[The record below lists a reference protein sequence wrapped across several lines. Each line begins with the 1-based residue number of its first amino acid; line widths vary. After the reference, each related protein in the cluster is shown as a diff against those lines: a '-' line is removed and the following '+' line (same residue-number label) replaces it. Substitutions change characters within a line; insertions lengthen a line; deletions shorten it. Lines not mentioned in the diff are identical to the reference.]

1 MYAKV
6 EPGRNC
12 WNRRVDS
19 WTASALKSKP
29 PSESDTFR
37 HRYIGNIC
45 RRYLDRGAKMPWY
58 RTWFAL
64 GGGIDTQTA
73 GLFQGLFALGNMV
86 LFVIASYFLL
96 VQMLHALGRSMSAGA
111 RFWSFVGMSI
121 LAGIGVGIGFMLLF
135 IPGIIVMVRWSAA
148 NGYLL
153 SGEHSIT
160 DSLGASWE
168 ATKGHGWS
176 IFGAGLLLWIGLT
189 VLNSVILG
197 VVMGTGISRNW
208 FVNN

>member
-1 MYAKV
+1 MD
-6 EPGRNC
+6 EGLF
-12 WNRRVDS
+12 
-19 WTASALKSKP
+19 SA
-29 PSESDTFR
+29 R
-37 HRYIGNIC
+37 WI
-45 RRYLDRGAKMPWY
+45 
-58 RTWFAL
+58 

-73 GLFQGLFALGNMV
+73 GLFQGLFGVGNVV

-96 VQMLHALGRSMSAGA
+96 VQMMQSLGRSMTAGA

-121 LAGIGVGIGFMLLF
+121 IAVIGVGIGFVLLI

-153 SGEHSIT
+153 GGEHSIT

-176 IFGAGLLLWIGLT
+176 IFGAGLLLTIGVA
-189 VLNSVILG
+189 VLNSIIVGVVLGTGLATGGGGLASPMFALG
-197 VVMGTGISRNW
+197 VTLSS
-208 FVNN
+208 FVEAFGNAVNFAFSMAVFHLVAPADTSVADVFE